1 MMTSEETTIEQTP
14 LTTGSV
20 DSMSRRTLLKGAAA
34 AGMGIVALGIAGAV
48 RATGVNQPAAD
59 SGHDYSMPTPS
70 AATAEE
76 FYAGVIGP
84 ATLSVAASR
93 LAVDKATDLG
103 TRQFANF
110 ELREAIAVT
119 AVLAGLNVPA
129 PPISAGGQGLL
140 DKLKTT
146 AGTEFDKT
154 YITAELAN
162 HEFLRDLAESYLKNA
177 IGPAATEEQYGR
189 HVATIV
195 LTAFKEHV
203 VLSKNIV
210 QALGA

>member
-1 MMTSEETTIEQTP
+1 MTEEEKIADQGS
-14 LTTGSV
+14 LTGTAV
-20 DSMSRRTLLKGAAA
+20 SRRTLLNTAMAAGSGIAALGLAAA
-34 AGMGIVALGIAGAV
+34 VQ
-48 RATGVNQPAAD
+48 ATGVHQPEAD
-59 SGHDYSMPTPS
+59 SGHDYPMPKPS
-70 AATAEE
+70 AATAEQ

-93 LAVDKATDLG
+93 LAVDKATDAD

-119 AVLAGLNVPA
+119 TVLDSLKVPI

-140 DKLKTT
+140 DKLMMT
-146 AGTEFDKT
+146 AAGADFDRT

-177 IGPAATEEQYGR
+177 TGPARMEELYGR

-210 QALGA
+210 HAIGV